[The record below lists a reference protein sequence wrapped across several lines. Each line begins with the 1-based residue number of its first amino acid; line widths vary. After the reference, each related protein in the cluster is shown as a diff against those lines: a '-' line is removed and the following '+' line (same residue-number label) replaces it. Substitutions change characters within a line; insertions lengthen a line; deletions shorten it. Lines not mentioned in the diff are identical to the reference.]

1 MTRLLTILAIEL
13 VALGLLQQELGLDSI
28 HLTMLALSVVA
39 VTVVAHT
46 ARLTGTASSSPHP
59 RWPRDRR
66 DRRSG
71 SRDDVAS
78 LAWTFFGRDDIVS
91 AQALRTIRSIAATRL
106 RAHGADL
113 HDPADAPACREL
125 LGAENHRLLD
135 PALPSTAPRPDVTE
149 LDHIITALEKL
160 APPQT
165 TPRTPPT
172 RTTP

>member
-1 MTRLLTILAIEL
+1 MTRLVVVLAIEL
-13 VALGLLQQELGLDSI
+13 VAIGFLQQELGLDTV
-28 HLTMLALSVVA
+28 HLAMLALSVVA
-39 VTVVAHT
+39 VTVVAHA
-46 ARLTGTASSSPHP
+46 ARLTGTAATTSHP

-66 DRRSG
+66 DRRAG

-91 AQALRTIRSIAATRL
+91 AQALRTIRTIAATRL
-106 RAHGADL
+106 RVHGADL
-113 HDPADAPACREL
+113 LDPHDALACRDL

-135 PALPSTAPRPDVTE
+135 PALPSTATRPSVTE

-160 APPQT
+160 APPH
-165 TPRTPPT
+165 PTPPT